1 MKKVLI
7 LFFVFISCQNDEKF
21 DLLDY
26 KEFKKQVE
34 NTNVQLFDVRT
45 PEEYT
50 MGHIEGAINVDFKN
64 DEVFVSF
71 FNDLNKSDTIYLYC
85 RSGNRSKKSAD
96 KLISLG
102 FQKIYD
108 LDGGFIEWNLNELK
122 N

>member
-1 MKKVLI
+1 MNKVLI
-7 LFFVFISCQNDEKF
+7 LFFVFISCQNNEKF

-26 KEFKKQVE
+26 EEFKSQVE
-34 NTNVQLFDVRT
+34 NNSVQLFDVRT
-45 PEEYT
+45 PDEYK
-50 MGHIEGAINVDFKN
+50 MAHIDGAINVDFKN
-64 DEVFVSF
+64 DEFFDSF

-96 KLISLG
+96 KLINLG

-108 LDGGFIEWNLNELK
+108 LNGGFIEWNLNELK

>member
-7 LFFVFISCQNDEKF
+7 LFFVFISCQNNEKF

-26 KEFKKQVE
+26 KEFKKQVK

-45 PEEYT
+45 PEEYI

-64 DEVFVSF
+64 DEVFDSF

-108 LDGGFIEWNLNELK
+108 LEGGFIEWNLNELK

>member
-7 LFFVFISCQNDEKF
+7 LFFVFISCQNNEKF

-45 PEEYT
+45 PEEYI

-64 DEVFVSF
+64 DDVFDSF

>member
-7 LFFVFISCQNDEKF
+7 LFFVFISCQNNEKF

-45 PEEYT
+45 PEEYI

-64 DEVFVSF
+64 DEVFDSF

>member
-7 LFFVFISCQNDEKF
+7 LFFVFISCQNNEKF

>member
-45 PEEYT
+45 PDEYV

-64 DEVFVSF
+64 DEVFDSF

-108 LDGGFIEWNLNELK
+108 LEGGFIEWNLNELK

>member
-7 LFFVFISCQNDEKF
+7 LFFVFISCQNNKKF

>member
-7 LFFVFISCQNDEKF
+7 LIFVFISCQNNEKF

-26 KEFKKQVE
+26 SEFKKQVE

-45 PEEYT
+45 PEEYI

-64 DEVFVSF
+64 DEVFDSF

>member
-7 LFFVFISCQNDEKF
+7 LFFVFISCQNNEKF

-45 PEEYT
+45 PDEYI

-64 DEVFVSF
+64 DEVFDSF

>member
-7 LFFVFISCQNDEKF
+7 LIFVFISCQNNEKF

-26 KEFKKQVE
+26 NEFKKQVE
-34 NTNVQLFDVRT
+34 NTNVQLIDVRT
-45 PEEYT
+45 PDEYI

-64 DEVFVSF
+64 DEVFDSF

-85 RSGNRSKKSAD
+85 RSGNRSKRSAD

-108 LDGGFIEWNLNELK
+108 LNGGFIEWNLNELK

>member
-7 LFFVFISCQNDEKF
+7 LFFVFISCQNNEKF

-45 PEEYT
+45 PDEYV

-64 DEVFVSF
+64 DEVFDSF

>member
-45 PEEYT
+45 PEEYI

-64 DEVFVSF
+64 DEVFDSF

>member
-7 LFFVFISCQNDEKF
+7 LFFVFISCQNNEKF

-34 NTNVQLFDVRT
+34 NNNVQLFDVRT
-45 PEEYT
+45 PEEYI

-64 DEVFVSF
+64 DEVFNSF

>member
-7 LFFVFISCQNDEKF
+7 LFFVFISCKNNEKF

-26 KEFKKQVE
+26 SEFKKQVE

-45 PEEYT
+45 PEEYI

-64 DEVFVSF
+64 DDVFDSF

-85 RSGNRSKKSAD
+85 RSGNRSKRSAD

>member
-7 LFFVFISCQNDEKF
+7 LIFVFISCQNNEKF

-26 KEFKKQVE
+26 NEFKKQVE
-34 NTNVQLFDVRT
+34 NTNVQLIDVRT
-45 PEEYT
+45 PDEYI

-64 DEVFVSF
+64 DEVFDSF

-96 KLISLG
+96 KLINLG

-108 LDGGFIEWNLNELK
+108 LNGGFIEWNLNELK

>member
-7 LFFVFISCQNDEKF
+7 FFFVFISCQNNEKF

-34 NTNVQLFDVRT
+34 NNNVQLFDVRT
-45 PEEYT
+45 PEEYI

-64 DEVFVSF
+64 DEVFNSF

>member
-7 LFFVFISCQNDEKF
+7 LFFVFISCQKNEKL

-45 PEEYT
+45 PEEYII
-50 MGHIEGAINVDFKN
+50 GHIEGAINVDFKN
-64 DEVFVSF
+64 DEVFDSF

-85 RSGNRSKKSAD
+85 RSGNRSKRSAD

>member
-7 LFFVFISCQNDEKF
+7 LFFVFISCQNNEKF

-45 PEEYT
+45 PDEYI

-64 DEVFVSF
+64 DEVFDSF

-96 KLISLG
+96 KLISFG

>member
-45 PEEYT
+45 PEEYI

-64 DEVFVSF
+64 DDVFDSF

-96 KLISLG
+96 KLISFG

>member
-45 PEEYT
+45 PDEYI

-64 DEVFVSF
+64 DEVFDSF

-108 LDGGFIEWNLNELK
+108 LEGGFIEWNLNELK

>member
-7 LFFVFISCQNDEKF
+7 LFFVFISCQNTEKF

-45 PEEYT
+45 PEEYI

-64 DEVFVSF
+64 DEVFDSF

>member
-7 LFFVFISCQNDEKF
+7 LFFVFISCQNNEKF
-21 DLLDY
+21 NLLDY

-45 PEEYT
+45 PDEYT

-64 DEVFVSF
+64 DEVFDSF

-108 LDGGFIEWNLNELK
+108 LNGGFIEWNLNELK

>member
-7 LFFVFISCQNDEKF
+7 LFFVFISCKNNEKF

-45 PEEYT
+45 PDEYI

-64 DEVFVSF
+64 DEVFDSF

-108 LDGGFIEWNLNELK
+108 LEGGFIEWNLNELK

>member
-7 LFFVFISCQNDEKF
+7 LFFVFISCQNTEKF

-45 PEEYT
+45 PDEYV

-64 DEVFVSF
+64 DEVFDSF

-96 KLISLG
+96 KLISFG

>member
-7 LFFVFISCQNDEKF
+7 LFFVFISCQNNKKF

-45 PEEYT
+45 PEEYIV
-50 MGHIEGAINVDFKN
+50 GHIEGAINVDFKN
-64 DEVFVSF
+64 DEVFNSF

-96 KLISLG
+96 KLISFG

>member
-45 PEEYT
+45 PDEYI

-64 DEVFVSF
+64 DDVFDSF